1 MNAPQPPQLPN
12 QQQPKT
18 ILNVLTQAVQ
28 TLVKV
33 NFSQIALKPNA
44 RVAKLWIQ
52 DANSPKEQVYPLLGD
67 FYLIGRNSKS
77 CDIVIRN
84 PVVSQVHFSISRDSS
99 KSNAPF
105 ILKDENSTNG
115 IYFRARRISQL
126 ILRHGDTFTLGP
138 PELANAVRIRFVD
151 PPPWYVYVFR
161 YTMYGAGGIT
171 ALIALFIAIEW
182 QKFEV
187 RPLPVSTQGPVV
199 VYSRDGE
206 TPLRPPYNN
215 AHRELRQLSDFSPYL
230 PKAIIASEDSRY
242 YWHLG
247 IDPIGTLR
255 ALLVNLRGGSLQGGS
270 TITQQLARSLFRD
283 YVGTEDSG
291 WRKLR
296 EAIVALKLETFY
308 SKDELLL
315 FYMNRVFLSLNLSG
329 FEDAAQFYFD
339 KSAKDLTLS
348 EAATLV
354 GILPA
359 PNAFNP
365 VQNYERAVK
374 QRDGVI
380 YRMRALGKITQEEAE
395 RARRSVIQVSP
406 KARQIL
412 GNTIAPYFYSYV
424 FQELEQLLGED
435 LAREGN
441 FIVETG
447 LDPKIQQAAESALR
461 NSINTSGVSVGFSQG
476 AIVTLD
482 SSTGEI
488 LAMVGGVDY
497 KQSQFNRATQAQ
509 RQPGSTFKI
518 FAYTAAL
525 EQGIPPSKAYSCADL
540 NWGGQVFQG
549 CGGGSLDMYSGLA
562 ASENVIALRVARDV
576 GLDRVVDMARR
587 MGVKSRLQA
596 VPGLVLGQSE
606 TNVLEMT
613 GAFGVLANRGV
624 YNRPHAIKRIL
635 DSSDCKQPENPQSCR
650 VIYDYAQDSA
660 ANQRV
665 ISSEVA
671 DTMTVLLQG
680 VIRGGTGRNAYL
692 GYGEAGK
699 TGTTNNG
706 VDLWFVG
713 YLPNQQLV
721 TGIWLGNDDNTPTN
735 GGYGALAAQLWGD
748 YMRQVLR

>member
-1 MNAPQPPQLPN
+1 MNAPQPPQPPN
-12 QQQPKT
+12 QQPPKT

-28 TLVKV
+28 TIANV

-44 RVAKLWIQ
+44 RVAELWVQ
-52 DANSPKEQVYPLLGD
+52 DAGSPQGQMYPLLGD
-67 FYLIGRNSKS
+67 FYQIGRSSKS

-84 PVVSQVHFSISRDSS
+84 PVVSQVHFSLSRDSS

-115 IYFRARRISQL
+115 IYQGDRRISE
-126 ILRHGDTFTLGP
+126 IALRHGDTFTLGP
-138 PELANAVRIRFVD
+138 PELANAVQIRFVD
-151 PPPWYVYVFR
+151 PPPWYVHAFR
-161 YTMYGAGGIT
+161 YTLYGAGGIT
-171 ALIALFIAIEW
+171 ALVALFIAIEW
-182 QKFEV
+182 QKFNV

-206 TPLRPPYNN
+206 TPLRPPYNS

-247 IDPIGTLR
+247 VDPIGTLR
-255 ALLVNLRGGSLQGGS
+255 ALVVNIQGGSLQGGS

-291 WRKLR
+291 GRKLR
-296 EAIVALKLETFY
+296 EAVVALKLETFY
-308 SKDELLL
+308 SKDDLLL

-365 VQNYERAVK
+365 VQNYERAVR
-374 QRDGVI
+374 QRDGVL
-380 YRMRALGKITQEEAE
+380 YRMRALGTITQEEAD

-406 KARQIL
+406 RAREIL
-412 GNTIAPYFYSYV
+412 SNTIAPYFYSYV
-424 FQELEQLLGED
+424 FDELEQLLGED

-447 LDPKIQQAAESALR
+447 LDPRVQRAAETSLR
-461 NSINTSGVSVGFSQG
+461 NSVNTSGAAIGFSQG
-476 AIVTLD
+476 AMVTLD
-482 SSTGEI
+482 PSTGEI

-497 KQSQFNRATQAQ
+497 KESQFNRATQAQ

-518 FAYTAAL
+518 FAYTAAI
-525 EQGIPPSKAYSCADL
+525 EQGISPSTAYSCADL
-540 NWGGQVFQG
+540 DWGGQVFQG

-562 ASENVIALRVARDV
+562 ASQNVIALRVGRDA
-576 GLDRVVDMARR
+576 GLDRVVDVARR
-587 MGVKSRLQA
+587 MGVKSRLEQ
-596 VPGLVLGQSE
+596 VPALILGQSE

-613 GAFGVLANRGV
+613 GAFGVLANRGAR
-624 YNRPHAIKRIL
+624 NRPHAIKRIL
-635 DSSDCKQPENPQSCR
+635 DSSDCTEPENPQSCR
-650 VIYDYAQDSA
+650 VIYDYARDAA
-660 ANQRV
+660 ANQQV
-665 ISSEVA
+665 ISPDVA

-680 VIRGGTGRNAYL
+680 VTRSGTGRNAYL

-699 TGTTNNG
+699 TGTTNDG
-706 VDLWFVG
+706 VDLWFIG

-735 GGYGALAAQLWGD
+735 GGYGAIAAQLWGD
-748 YMRQVLR
+748 YMRQVVP